1 MLRVLR
7 KGMSRKTKVR
17 LIGMRIVV
25 HFIGVFVRRAAI
37 GGGHI
42 MESVS
47 IMKEDIAA
55 GGKKI

>member
-1 MLRVLR
+1 MA
-7 KGMSRKTKVR
+7 RKTKVR
-17 LIGMRIVV
+17 LIGMQIVV

-55 GGKKI
+55 